1 MTYVAKVKIMVHPAN
16 DYMDMS
22 ASYKRLWIAL
32 TSPSLN
38 QLNIVNV
45 LIQQHKKLD
54 RLKALKSPTEQG

>member
-1 MTYVAKVKIMVHPAN
+1 MVHPAN